1 MSYAEAM
8 AWAAYRNKRGPLNPT
23 LRIEASLARISAQIN
38 NALGGHAKPA
48 DYMPWAAHDEDEA
61 TPENA
66 LKILMGASSGK

>member
-8 AWAAYRNKRGPLNPT
+8 AWVAYRNKRGPLSPT

-38 NALGGHAKPA
+38 NACGGHLKPA
-48 DYMPWAAHDEDEA
+48 DFMPWASDEDDEA

-66 LKILMGASSGK
+66 LKILMGARSGK